1 MCMTK
6 WALTQVG
13 DGIGSTHSKALHQTA
28 HPPMR
33 TPLGGVHLEM
43 TGEDVTECLG
53 GVQNINEEDLKER
66 YHTHCDPR
74 LNGQQALEL
83 SFLVAER
90 MRRSMGLK
98 PLLDDDEDDDY

>member
-1 MCMTK
+1 MTK
-6 WALTQVG
+6 WAPTQVG
-13 DGIGSTHSKALHQTA
+13 DENGSTHSIARLLDGSPTHV
-28 HPPMR
+28 PI
-33 TPLGGVHLEM
+33 GGVHLEM